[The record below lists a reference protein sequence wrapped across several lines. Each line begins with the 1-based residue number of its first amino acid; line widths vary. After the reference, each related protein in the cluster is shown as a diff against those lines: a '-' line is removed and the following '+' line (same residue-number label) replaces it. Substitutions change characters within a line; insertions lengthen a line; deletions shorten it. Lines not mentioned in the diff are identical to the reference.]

1 MTQDNKFKESFKLFI
16 FFNAYSKILLYK
28 YEENCKSKVNINKD
42 RNRLEIYVIILF
54 SRLDS
59 SDLVLKKA
67 TSSF

>member
-28 YEENCKSKVNINKD
+28 YEENSKSKVNINKD